1 MTNLKWF
8 CYTTLILF
16 FAIWSS
22 HLIILWLVPNI
33 ICKITFKTPWLNFG
47 SVALLW
53 RNAKRNVNPG
63 LSYFERCSL
72 ACLHILAN
80 LHLPFTF
87 CDLSKYHANITQPF
101 DHCKPIRIPKS
112 SLLLSGKCMEMKMTL
127 QVFWESRSN
136 LQLSTIRVTIPGRK
150 WWASFCHFMPAQKSQ
165 FVWTQQRYKMFS
177 IVFKT
182 FHYTIL

>member
-1 MTNLKWF
+1 MYICINGTYCIFL
-8 CYTTLILF
+8 LI
-16 FAIWSS
+16 
-22 HLIILWLVPNI
+22 VQRYY
-33 ICKITFKTPWLNFG
+33 G